1 MRSTNKTT
9 KGWCVMDGYDGGVFY
24 KKEIEK
30 LIEGSEDIDLLDL
43 VYKILVEAK
52 K

>member
-1 MRSTNKTT
+1 
-9 KGWCVMDGYDGGVFY
+9 MDDYDGGVWY
-24 KKEIEK
+24 KEEIEK
-30 LIEGSEDIDLLDL
+30 LIRETEDASLLDL